1 MTCRRISKIALCA
14 GSGGSLFKNLDVD
27 LFFTGELSHH
37 EALGARE
44 RGISTISCKPPPPLP
59 PFFFLSTIEL

>member
-1 MTCRRISKIALCA
+1 MTCRRISRIALCA
-14 GSGGSLFKNLDVD
+14 GSGGSMFKHLDVD

-44 RGISTISCKPPPPLP
+44 RGISTISCKSLLLHPQLQ
-59 PFFFLSTIEL
+59 LALI